1 MPNSLAD
8 NVHEPVLL
16 LLERTLV
23 IFVKEIMVML
33 AIMRSFLKS
42 VMVESKGSHPERKVQ
57 FFLTLFKRPL
67 TPPFRLNIM
76 W

>member
-42 VMVESKGSHPERKVQ
+42 VMVESNSNHGDLEALLLIHVLLLLSHI
-57 FFLTLFKRPL
+57 TGCS
-67 TPPFRLNIM
+67 
-76 W
+76 

>member
-42 VMVESKGSHPERKVQ
+42 VMVESNSSHGDLEAPLLTHLLLLLSHIKGCS
-57 FFLTLFKRPL
+57 
-67 TPPFRLNIM
+67 
-76 W
+76 